1 MSLSSLIR
9 RELDAVGNVQF
20 RPGRGHL
27 RLSVVISR
35 SARSMRAARRRIAA
49 SSWRPERGQFS
60 LSVSDMKIGG
70 RSRNEALALPMLRCS
85 QQTPKFVTQ

>member
-1 MSLSSLIR
+1 
-9 RELDAVGNVQF
+9 
-20 RPGRGHL
+20 
-27 RLSVVISR
+27 
-35 SARSMRAARRRIAA
+35 MRAARRRIAA